1 MSEPDDHAS
10 DYAEE
15 RHDAICSMRDMDQG
29 IDPTLFTDE
38 HNE

>member
-15 RHDAICSMRDMDQG
+15 RHDAICQMRDIDQG
-29 IDPTLFTDE
+29 ISEEDTE
-38 HNE
+38 